1 MIFPSFPVPE
11 NLAIRDIKTFF
22 TRDCSPDFVFP
33 GEVHN
38 FWECL
43 YVLSGSV
50 CASADGRVY
59 NLTRGNMIC
68 HKPMEFHK
76 FYSDSPSGAQ
86 ILVFSFS
93 ADGAFSDKL
102 RGKVFLLSDS
112 ERRMADALLA
122 YVRGAGFFASD
133 GSMTD
138 FFINPSDEYTETVA
152 AHIKLLLITLAGKG
166 ESAKASDNPEAFI
179 FSEAVEYMEE
189 NLSSNLKISD
199 IASHIGTSVT
209 VLKRIFSRYSGIG
222 IHKYFL
228 KLKLKRASELLSG
241 GKTVT
246 ETADLL
252 GFSDQG
258 YFSKAFHRETGTS
271 PSEIKASCFKKF
283 K

>member
-11 NLAIRDIKTFF
+11 NLAICDIKTFF

-33 GEVHN
+33 GETHN

-59 NLTRGNMIC
+59 NLARGNMIC

-93 ADGAFSDKL
+93 ADGALSDKL
-102 RGKVFLLSDS
+102 RDKVFLLSDS

-133 GSMTD
+133 GS
-138 FFINPSDEYTETVA
+138 ITETVA

-189 NLSSNLKISD
+189 NLGSNLKISD

-228 KLKLKRASELLSG
+228 KLKLKRASELLSS

-258 YFSKAFHRETGTS
+258 YFSKAFHRETGAS

>member
-1 MIFPSFPVPE
+1 MLFPSFPVPQ
-11 NLAIRDIKTFF
+11 NFAISELKTFF
-22 TRDCSPDFVFP
+22 TRDCPPDFVFP
-33 GEVHN
+33 GETHN

-59 NLTRGNMIC
+59 NLSRGNLIC

-76 FYSDSPSGAQ
+76 FYSTSPSGAQ

-93 ADGAFSDKL
+93 AEGSLTEKL

-112 ERRMADALLA
+112 ERRITDALLA
-122 YVRGAGFFASD
+122 YARSSGFYAECD
-133 GSMTD
+133 AMTD
-138 FFINPSDEYTETVA
+138 FFINPPDEYIETSA
-152 AHIKLLLITLAGKG
+152 AYIKLLLITLAGKG

-179 FSEAVEYMEE
+179 FSEAVEYMEK
-189 NLSSNLKISD
+189 NLSANLKISD
-199 IASHIGTSVT
+199 IASHCSTSVT
-209 VLKRIFSRYSGIG
+209 VLKRIFSKYSGIG

-228 KLKLKRASELLSG
+228 MLKLKCASGLLSE

-246 ETADLL
+246 ETAYML

-258 YFSKAFHRETGTS
+258 YFSKAFRRCMGVS

-283 K
+283 R